1 MHRRFTRFLVCSGP
15 SPLSHSLSRSPTGP
29 LASFELRHSPV
40 VRCSVTQALP
50 PKPRRASVC
59 ARSNA
64 RTRLTPAPLPSSLT
78 FVRSAA
84 PALFILDMQSTSPF
98 AFAGHGPAAPV
109 RSRTFLRR
117 SELSPRRSGCAP
129 DVLTPPP
136 MPHSH
141 AFVPLPRF
149 TYSLGLR
156 PPLIMLDPHRLS
168 LAFAAVSPTA
178 PTRSRPLPSSGRACA
193 SPVRLCPRRSR
204 TSRRCLTHFR
214 SFPSLRSSR
223 CSGCATAQ
231 HKM

>member
-84 PALFILDMQSTSPF
+84 PALFILDMHSTSPF
-98 AFAGHGPAAPV
+98 AFAGHGPAAMARP
-109 RSRTFLRR
+109 RPLLRR
-117 SELSPRRSGCAP
+117 VEHAHHRSGCAP
-129 DVLTPPP
+129 DVLTR
-136 MPHSH
+136 S
-141 AFVPLPRF
+141 AQLLP
-149 TYSLGLR
+149 
-156 PPLIMLDPHRLS
+156 
-168 LAFAAVSPTA
+168 LAFAPDGPAA
-178 PTRSRPLPSSGRACA
+178 PTRSRPPPSSGRAFA
-193 SPVRLCPRRSR
+193 SPVRLRP
-204 TSRRCLTHFR
+204 
-214 SFPSLRSSR
+214 
-223 CSGCATAQ
+223 
-231 HKM
+231 